1 MFLKTPEYRAYEAPT
16 FKGTI
21 TYAPQIRELSD
32 ETLMRIYEVAKGD
45 IPIDKYLQ
53 KCREILRE
61 AQDKFPIQM
70 KTEIEYEVYCAGRLL
85 AGSTD
90 LDMAMCYA
98 QRYRDRGR
106 VEVYEVKKK
115 VEIVATMSEIKR
127 DIVNLGYMRYIMDGK
142 K

>member
-1 MFLKTPEYRAYEAPT
+1 MFWKTPEYKAYEAPT
-16 FKGTI
+16 FKKTVTTI
-21 TYAPQIRELSD
+21 TYTPQIRELSD
-32 ETLMRIYEVAKGD
+32 ETLMRIYEVAKCD
-45 IPIDKYLQ
+45 IPIDNYLQ

-70 KTEIEYEVYCAGRLL
+70 KTEIEYEVYCAGRLV

-98 QRYRDRGR
+98 QKYMDRGR

-115 VEIVATMSEIKR
+115 AEIVATISALKRASEK
-127 DIVNLGYMRYIMDGK
+127 
-142 K
+142 